1 VGGDYKM
8 LSFGSV
14 AAGLVKGDGSDL
26 LRFETVGH
34 SLRLFL
40 NDRLVTSINDAALT
54 SGQTGVWGGYYTGL
68 GQAQKFLLDNFRAE
82 EMVLP
87 TVSLPFQ
94 DDFTQANGSLLSLS
108 WQERSGGFRIQ
119 DNRLQTD
126 GSALSLATVSQVAAR
141 DLSIQASIVLGN
153 GGLQYGGLVSR
164 YTDAGNL
171 YVAEMVAYQGS
182 YAGYIFKVKNGAW
195 TLLAYG
201 TVNAGEIKGNGDD
214 LLRFETAGTSLKLYF
229 NDQKLA
235 EATDNDPA
243 LATGLSGLWG
253 GPNFTLDNFRV
264 QKKL

>member
-1 VGGDYKM
+1 
-8 LSFGSV
+8 
-14 AAGLVKGDGSDL
+14 
-26 LRFETVGH
+26 
-34 SLRLFL
+34 
-40 NDRLVTSINDAALT
+40 
-54 SGQTGVWGGYYTGL
+54 VWGGYYTGL